1 MNDKKAKISA
11 AVVAI
16 VLVAIAAVVILY
28 PHEIEVSWEGEGDVT
43 PDEGSMRFYESMD
56 LRIEP
61 ADGWTVGSVTVDGEA
76 VELRDDTYSLK
87 VSAFDFSATE
97 FHVVFV
103 QDEPPET
110 HIVTV
115 TSTDGGTISPSGAV
129 EVADGGSVSFT
140 IRPDGGY
147 RLDSLEVDGT
157 NVASGVGSYILS
169 DVRADMTVHAV
180 FERSSGPGPTPQPDR
195 YTVTASASEG
205 GSISPSGST
214 TVYGG
219 GSVTFTMTPDEGHAL
234 SRLLV
239 DGEPVTV
246 TGNTYT
252 LRDVRADHTVHAVF
266 EESEPPE
273 PETHTITITST
284 ANGTVTPSGT
294 VEVGDGEDLTLTI
307 IPDDGYRLGS
317 LTVDG
322 TSVASDVGT
331 YTLEHVT
338 SDHTVHA
345 AFVEVPVISHKVTAT
360 ASEGG
365 SITPSG
371 TITVEEGQDLTF
383 TITADS
389 GYRLSELTVDGSP
402 VEPLD
407 GTYTLESVTSDHTV
421 HAEFERIPAPVTHT
435 VTISHTGNGTVAPTG
450 SVVVGDGEDLTITMA
465 PDKGHH
471 IASVLVD
478 GVPVEAKD
486 GRYTLENITA
496 DRTVRVSF
504 EKDGPVTHTV
514 TITASEGGSID
525 PSGTITVEEGQD
537 LTFTI
542 TADSGYRLSALTV
555 DGVPVEAEDGRYT
568 LENITADHAVH
579 AGFERIP
586 APVTH
591 TVTVTAS
598 EGGSISPSGTMTVE
612 NGDDISFTITPA
624 EGYRLSQLLVDGR
637 AVTVQDLKYTLSDIT
652 GDHTVHAEFVEVLD
666 RIEITS
672 EPVMK
677 VYTAGDTFDP
687 AGMEVTAF
695 YTDGTS
701 RVLDPSEYSY
711 EPSGALTVEH
721 TSVVVTHNGKTDSVD
736 IRVAD
741 PDDFDVI
748 VTHYEGTRM
757 ENGKKVSFS
766 EDPNVPLN
774 QFTFDTLNITP
785 RTEQTVTMTVSNGT
799 DMDLAAGVFVA
810 DPVISEGLRLA
821 EQLTLTVRSGTGTYT
836 ASVADIAAGEV
847 LSLGT
852 IDAGGSVTVTVT
864 LEFPESEHNNEA
876 MGQNVSFGL
885 GVIAGQ
891 EAASP

>member
-1 MNDKKAKISA
+1 M
-11 AVVAI
+11 
-16 VLVAIAAVVILY
+16 
-28 PHEIEVSWEGEGDVT
+28 
-43 PDEGSMRFYESMD
+43 
-56 LRIEP
+56 
-61 ADGWTVGSVTVDGEA
+61 
-76 VELRDDTYSLK
+76 
-87 VSAFDFSATE
+87 
-97 FHVVFV
+97 
-103 QDEPPET
+103 
-110 HIVTV
+110 
-115 TSTDGGTISPSGAV
+115 
-129 EVADGGSVSFT
+129 
-140 IRPDGGY
+140 
-147 RLDSLEVDGT
+147 
-157 NVASGVGSYILS
+157 
-169 DVRADMTVHAV
+169 
-180 FERSSGPGPTPQPDR
+180 
-195 YTVTASASEG
+195 
-205 GSISPSGST
+205 
-214 TVYGG
+214 
-219 GSVTFTMTPDEGHAL
+219 
-234 SRLLV
+234 
-239 DGEPVTV
+239 
-246 TGNTYT
+246 
-252 LRDVRADHTVHAVF
+252 
-266 EESEPPE
+266 
-273 PETHTITITST
+273 
-284 ANGTVTPSGT
+284 
-294 VEVGDGEDLTLTI
+294 
-307 IPDDGYRLGS
+307 
-317 LTVDG
+317 
-322 TSVASDVGT
+322 
-331 YTLEHVT
+331 
-338 SDHTVHA
+338 
-345 AFVEVPVISHKVTAT
+345 
-360 ASEGG
+360 
-365 SITPSG
+365 
-371 TITVEEGQDLTF
+371 EEGQNLTF

-389 GYRLSELTVDGSP
+389 GYRLSGLTVDGDS

-407 GTYTLESVTSDHTV
+407 GTYTLENMTSDHTV

-465 PDKGHH
+465 PDEGHH
-471 IASVLVD
+471 IASVL
-478 GVPVEAKD
+478 
-486 GRYTLENITA
+486 
-496 DRTVRVSF
+496 
-504 EKDGPVTHTV
+504 
-514 TITASEGGSID
+514 
-525 PSGTITVEEGQD
+525 
-537 LTFTI
+537 
-542 TADSGYRLSALTV
+542 V

-591 TVTVTAS
+591 TVTATAS
-598 EGGSISPSGTMTVE
+598 EGGSISPSGMMTVE
-612 NGDDISFTITPA
+612 DGDDILFTITPA
-624 EGYRLSQLLVDGR
+624 EGHRLSQLLVDGK

-748 VTHYEGTRM
+748 VTHYEGIRM

-766 EDPNVPLN
+766 ESPNIPLS

>member
-1 MNDKKAKISA
+1 MNDKRTKVSA

-16 VLVAIAAVVILY
+16 VLVAIAAAVILY

-43 PDEGSMRFYESMD
+43 PDGGSMRFYESMD

-76 VELRDDTYSLK
+76 VEPRDDTYSLT

-115 TSTDGGTISPSGAV
+115 TSTDGGSISPSGAV

-157 NVASGVGSYILS
+157 SVASGVGSYILS

-219 GSVTFTMTPDEGHAL
+219 GSVTFTITPDEEHAL

-246 TGNTYT
+246 AGNTYT
-252 LRDVRADHTVHAVF
+252 LRDIRADHTVHAVF
-266 EESEPPE
+266 EESESPE
-273 PETHTITITST
+273 PETHMVTITST

-307 IPDDGYRLGS
+307 VPDDGYRLGS

-322 TSVASDVGT
+322 TSVASDMGT
-331 YTLEHVT
+331 YTLRDIT
-338 SDHTVHA
+338 TDHTVHA
-345 AFVEVPVISHKVTAT
+345 AFVEVPVVSHTVTAT
-360 ASEGG
+360 ASVGG
-365 SITPSG
+365 SISPSG
-371 TITVEEGQDLTF
+371 TIIVEEGQNLTF

-389 GYRLSELTVDGSP
+389 GYRLSGLTVDGDS

-407 GTYTLESVTSDHTV
+407 GTYTLENVTSDHTV

-465 PDKGHH
+465 PDEGHH

-478 GVPVEAKD
+478 GVPVEAED

-514 TITASEGGSID
+514 A
-525 PSGTITVEEGQD
+525 
-537 LTFTI
+537 
-542 TADSGYRLSALTV
+542 
-555 DGVPVEAEDGRYT
+555 
-568 LENITADHAVH
+568 
-579 AGFERIP
+579 
-586 APVTH
+586 
-591 TVTVTAS
+591 VTAS

-612 NGDDISFTITPA
+612 DGDDILFTITPA
-624 EGYRLSQLLVDGR
+624 EGHRLSQLLVDGR

-672 EPVMK
+672 EPIMK

-766 EDPNVPLN
+766 ESPNIPLS

-799 DMDLAAGVFVA
+799 DMDLAASVFVA
-810 DPVISEGLRLA
+810 DTVISEGLRLA
-821 EQLTLTVRSGTGTYT
+821 EQLTLTVRSGTGTYS

-852 IDAGGSVTVTVT
+852 IEAGGSVTVTVT